1 MSGRSTDADKSFWLR
16 VREQTKNLIKE
27 KVERNRQMTIEVV
40 MDITKDALFLVIKT
54 SLPILL
60 VSLIVGLV
68 ISIFQT
74 VTSIQEQTLT
84 FVPKIIC
91 VFLAIMLLGSWIMT
105 SIVEYTTEL
114 WSSFSLYIRK

>member
-1 MSGRSTDADKSFWLR
+1 
-16 VREQTKNLIKE
+16 
-27 KVERNRQMTIEVV
+27 MTIDAISD
-40 MDITKDALFLVIKT
+40 MTRDALFLIIKV
-54 SLPILL
+54 SLPVLL

-91 VFLAIMLLGSWIMT
+91 VFTSLAILGPWMMNSMVEHMT
-105 SIVEYTTEL
+105 TL
-114 WSSFSLYIRK
+114 WSTFSLYIHR